1 MYSSIRIDHSL
12 LAVESQHRVHA
23 MLEVTAP
30 DGEGEERPALHLAL
44 VIDRSGSMSGAKL
57 EGAKQAARFLVERL
71 GSNDSLALVTFDD
84 EVSLVA
90 PSAMP
95 DKDQL
100 REVIK
105 HITPGGMT
113 NLSGGWLKGAEELLR
128 APEDG
133 KRRVLLLSDGHA
145 NAGVTDADS
154 LTGMVSGLKAK
165 QISTTTIGFGQD
177 FDENL
182 LTAMADAGG
191 GNGYFV
197 EGPDDSPGV
206 FIEEFEGLASVAS
219 QNVSV
224 EITPISDVKFVGVLH
239 EFPTV
244 PVPGGIQVQLGD
256 FFGGEMR
263 RVIFEFA
270 VPDVAELGRKHIADV
285 VLRYTSVGDPAE
297 MHQVTI
303 PIHVNV
309 VPTDEAEAVDA
320 DRDVVDEVL
329 ILKAA
334 EGRMRAR
341 DLADAGNYEDAAEIL
356 ESSTEN
362 LRIAKADS
370 RRADDMETEIQELGY
385 ASRRLRRGDYDDLL
399 DKKRMM
405 YESRRNMQSK
415 PRGEWKDP
423 DEKERW

>member
-12 LAVESQHRVHA
+12 LAVESEHRVHA

-30 DGEGEERPALHLAL
+30 DVEGQDRPALHLAL
-44 VIDRSGSMSGAKL
+44 VIDRSGSMSGSKL

-71 GSNDSLALVTFDD
+71 GAEDSLALVVFDN
-84 EVSLVA
+84 EVSLLA
-90 PSAMP
+90 PSEAP
-95 DKDQL
+95 HKEHL
-100 REVIK
+100 GEVIK
-105 HITPGGMT
+105 QITPGGST
-113 NLSGGWLKGAEELLR
+113 NLSGGWLKGAEELRR
-128 APEDG
+128 APEG
-133 KRRVLLLSDGHA
+133 GQKRVLLLSDGHA
-145 NAGVTDADS
+145 NVGIADSDS
-154 LTGMVSGLKAK
+154 LTGMVGGIRGK
-165 QISTTTIGFGQD
+165 QIGTTTIGFGRD

-182 LTAMADAGG
+182 LAALADAGG
-191 GNGYFV
+191 GNAYFA
-197 EGPDDSPGV
+197 EGPDDAPGI
-206 FIEEFEGLASVAS
+206 FIEEFEGLATVTS

-244 PVPGGIQVQLGD
+244 SVPGGIQVQLGD

-270 VPDVAELGRKHIADV
+270 VPDVAELGQKHIADV
-285 VLRYTSVGDPAE
+285 VLRYTSVGDPVE

-309 VPTDEAEAVDA
+309 VTADEAGMADE
-320 DRDVVDEVL
+320 DRDIVDEVL

-334 EGRMRAR
+334 EDRKRAS
-341 DLADAGNYEDAAEIL
+341 DLADAGSYDDAAEIL
-356 ESSTEN
+356 DSTSESLRAAMPDSTRSDE
-362 LRIAKADS
+362 
-370 RRADDMETEIQELGY
+370 METELQELGY
-385 ASRRLRRGDYDDLL
+385 VSRRMRHREYDLY
-399 DKKRMM
+399 DKKRML

-423 DEKERW
+423 DDKERW

>member
-12 LAVESQHRVHA
+12 LAVESEHRVHA

-30 DGEGEERPALHLAL
+30 DVVGRERPALHLAL
-44 VIDRSGSMSGAKL
+44 VIDRSGSMAGAKL

-71 GSNDSLALVTFDD
+71 GTEDSLALVTFDD
-84 EVSLVA
+84 EVTLVA
-90 PSAMP
+90 PSEVP
-95 DKDQL
+95 DKEHL
-100 REVIK
+100 GEVIK
-105 HITPGGMT
+105 HITPGGTT
-113 NLSGGWLKGAEELLR
+113 NLSGGWLKGAEELRR
-128 APEDG
+128 APDDG
-133 KRRVLLLSDGHA
+133 QKRVLLLSDGHA
-145 NAGVTDADS
+145 NVGITDADS
-154 LTGMVSGLKAK
+154 LTNMVSGIKAQ
-165 QISTTTIGFGQD
+165 QIGTTTIGFGRN

-191 GNGYFV
+191 GNGYFA
-197 EGPDDSPGV
+197 EGPDDAPGIFV
-206 FIEEFEGLASVAS
+206 EEFEGLATVAS

-239 EFPTV
+239 EYPTV
-244 PVPGGIQVQLGD
+244 SVPGGIQVQLGD
-256 FFGGEMR
+256 FYGGEMR

-270 VPDVAELGRKHIADV
+270 VPDVTDLGQKHIADV
-285 VLRYTSVGDPAE
+285 VLRYTAVGDPVE

-309 VPTDEAEAVDA
+309 VTADEADA
-320 DRDVVDEVL
+320 ADDDRDVVDEVL

-334 EGRMRAR
+334 EDRKRAS
-341 DLADAGNYEDAAEIL
+341 DLADEGRYDDAAEIL
-356 ESSTEN
+356 ESTSEN
-362 LRIAKADS
+362 LRAAMADS
-370 RRADDMETEIQELGY
+370 SRLDEIESELQELGY
-385 ASRRLRRGDYDDLL
+385 VSGKMRRREYDLY

-423 DEKERW
+423 DSKERW

>member
-12 LAVESQHRVHA
+12 LAVESEHRVHA

-30 DGEGEERPALHLAL
+30 DVEGQERPALHLAL
-44 VIDRSGSMSGAKL
+44 VIDRSGSMAGAKL

-71 GSNDSLALVTFDD
+71 GTEDSLALVTFDN

-90 PSAMP
+90 PSEVP
-95 DKDQL
+95 DKAHL

-113 NLSGGWLKGAEELLR
+113 NLSGGWLKGAEELRR
-128 APEDG
+128 APEG
-133 KRRVLLLSDGHA
+133 GQKRVLLLSDGHA
-145 NAGVTDADS
+145 NAGVTDAES
-154 LTGMVSGLKAK
+154 LTGMVAGLKG
-165 QISTTTIGFGQD
+165 QEVGTTTIGFGRG
-177 FDENL
+177 FDEDL

-191 GNGYFV
+191 GNGYFA
-197 EGPDDSPGV
+197 EGPDDAPGIFV
-206 FIEEFEGLASVAS
+206 EEFEGLATVAS

-239 EFPTV
+239 EYPTV
-244 PVPGGIQVQLGD
+244 SVPGGIQAQLGD

-270 VPDVAELGRKHIADV
+270 VPDVAELGQKHIADV
-285 VLRYTSVGDPAE
+285 VLRYTSVGDPVE

-309 VPTDEAEAVDA
+309 VTADEADA
-320 DRDVVDEVL
+320 ADDDRDVVDEVL

-334 EGRMRAR
+334 EDRKRAS
-341 DLADAGNYEDAAEIL
+341 DLADAGSYDDAAEIL
-356 ESSTEN
+356 ESTSER
-362 LRIAKADS
+362 LRDAMTDS
-370 RRADDMETEIQELGY
+370 SRSDEMEGELQELGY
-385 ASRRLRRGDYDDLL
+385 VSGKMRRREYDLY

-405 YESRRNMQSK
+405 YESRRNMSSGS
-415 PRGEWKDP
+415 RGQWKDP
-423 DEKERW
+423 DSKERW